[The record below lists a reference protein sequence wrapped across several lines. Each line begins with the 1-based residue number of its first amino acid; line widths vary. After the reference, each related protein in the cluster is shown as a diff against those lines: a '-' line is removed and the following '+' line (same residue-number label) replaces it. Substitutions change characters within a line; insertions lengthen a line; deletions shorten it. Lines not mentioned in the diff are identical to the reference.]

1 MRLIQ
6 RVDDDREL
14 PELLETVARF
24 LRSGSSLVV
33 ALREASAGLDDA
45 LRREVALVLAGTAQG
60 RTLAE
65 SFDEWAQASC
75 SPARQMVAAAMAV
88 SHRVGGASAH
98 TFDALASSLRARAS
112 ARREAQVMAAQARA
126 SALVI
131 GVAPLAFALV
141 IAAVD
146 PSIAAA
152 VLRSGGG
159 RLCLFAGLACEA
171 LGLTWIR
178 RLSRRAA

>member
-1 MRLIQ
+1 MRLTGC
-6 RVDDDREL
+6 VDDDRQL
-14 PELLETVARF
+14 PELLEAVARF
-24 LRSGSSLVV
+24 LRSGSSLAA
-33 ALREASAGLDDA
+33 ALRDASLELDPS
-45 LRREVALVLAGTAQG
+45 LRRELAIVLAGTARG

-65 SFDEWAQASC
+65 SFDEWAQASR
-75 SPARQMVAAAMAV
+75 SPARHMVAAAMAV

-112 ARREAQVMAAQARA
+112 ARREAHAMAAQARA

-131 GVAPLAFALV
+131 GLAPLAFALV

-146 PSIAAA
+146 PSLAAS
-152 VLRSGGG
+152 VVHSGGG
-159 RLCLFAGLACEA
+159 RLCLIVGVAFEAAGLA
-171 LGLTWIR
+171 WIR